1 MRVFITVLIL
11 IFSLQSWT
19 KADDI
24 SDFEIEGVSVGD
36 SLLRLLDEKTIL
48 SKLEETKDLY
58 NWKKDNKFGEVY
70 IYEGFDTYEYLTFFV
85 KLNDRNYKIYA
96 IFGEVD
102 INNNIKKCDK
112 YKKKISYELSQL
124 FPNLKSNEGDY
135 ELSGADKSGKS
146 KATYYNWIFNKKD
159 IIEITCYDYDKAVQ
173 QVENL
178 NLDSLDIGIMSYELF
193 EWLFAPRAKNL

>member
-1 MRVFITVLIL
+1 MKVFLAVLVLIL
-11 IFSLQSWT
+11 NLQTWA

-24 SDFEIEGVSVGD
+24 RDFEIEGMSVGD

-48 SKLEETKDLY
+48 SKLEKTKDFY
-58 NWKKDNKFGEVY
+58 EWKKDNKFGEVY
-70 IYEGFDTYEYLTFFV
+70 IYESFDQYEYMSFFV
-85 KLNDRNYKIYA
+85 KLNDRNYKIYG

-112 YKKKISYELSQL
+112 YKKKIFYELSQL

-135 ELSGADKSGKS
+135 ELGGADKSGKS
-146 KATYYNWIFNKKD
+146 KATYYNWIFNNKD

-173 QVENL
+173 VENH